1 MLHAVLPFVLCLV
14 LFIIGLY
21 AISVKKNLIKV
32 IVGVIIIHNSVNLF
46 LVLIGYRVPA
56 TGSAIAPII
65 TPQMGRDAMDVRE
78 LLSHSVDPVPQALVL
93 TSIVIG
99 LAVVALMVVMA
110 LRLHQKYG
118 TFDLTEISKLKG

>member
-1 MLHAVLPFVLCLV
+1 MLHAVLPFGLCLV

-21 AISVKKNLIKV
+21 AIAVKKNLIKV
-32 IVGVIIIHNSVNLF
+32 IIGVIIIHSSANLF

-56 TGSAIAPII
+56 EGSAIAPII
-65 TPQMGRDAMDVRE
+65 TPDIGRGATDVSK

-99 LAVVALMVVMA
+99 LSVVALMVVMA

-118 TFDLTEISKLKG
+118 TFDLTEITKLKG